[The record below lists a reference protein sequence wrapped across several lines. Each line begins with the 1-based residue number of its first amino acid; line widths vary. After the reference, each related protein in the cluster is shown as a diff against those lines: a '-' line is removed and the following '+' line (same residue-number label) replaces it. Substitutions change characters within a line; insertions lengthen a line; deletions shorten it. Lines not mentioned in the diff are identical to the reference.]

1 MAQVNEVVVAMISTG
16 LPQEKQ
22 MVDNAWEY
30 QHPNEIPESPIN
42 DFAKCVCEI
51 FTNAAAKPPGLI
63 SSTCENYI
71 YFQDRIIELL
81 GIESDDE
88 IQKVRDFIGPL
99 LVKIPDGPIT
109 SGSMLYGE
117 DLKNLLSPDGSI
129 SVSER
134 LLDWLAL
141 YTGSTSRLHLTSL
154 CSYDVETNK
163 FPFPI
168 MPLTSSLSLPFK
180 INRLKIQGIYTFSPI
195 SMPVAS
201 STKTVTDSEPKT
213 HEVHLNYMRIRSI
226 TL

>member
-16 LPQEKQ
+16 LPQDKK

-30 QHPNEIPESPIN
+30 EYPGSNEIPESPVN

-51 FTNAAAKPPGLI
+51 FTNAAAKPPGLL

-141 YTGSTSRLHLTSL
+141 YTGSTRRLHLTSL
-154 CSYDVETNK
+154 CSYDVGTNK

-168 MPLTSSLSLPFK
+168 MPVTSSLSLPFK
-180 INRLKIQGIYTFSPI
+180 INRLKIQALGIYTFSPI
-195 SMPVAS
+195 SMPVTS
-201 STKTVTDSEPKT
+201 RLSTKTEKEPKT
-213 HEVHLNYMRIRSI
+213 HEVHLNFGA
-226 TL
+226 